1 MTVSRSRSE
10 RVPLTQD
17 RILEKAMAL
26 ADDDGIDALTM
37 RRLADTLGVEAMS
50 IYHHL
55 PNKNAIL
62 DGLAERVFQE
72 IESQI
77 GGIAE
82 RAGDPPWTSSVRERI
97 LGARRV
103 MLRHRWMPGVME
115 SRGVMTPTMVRY
127 VDTIVGVM
135 HDGGVSYDLI
145 HHGLHALGSAM
156 FGFSQELML
165 DSGTP
170 SGEDMTLMRDFVPNL
185 AAMLDTV
192 VQDDPDSTL
201 GWCDDQTE
209 FEFGLDIRLE
219 GLERRRVSEAGSS
232 GSVQG

>member
-1 MTVSRSRSE
+1 MTVSRSKAE
-10 RVPLTQD
+10 RVPLTPD
-17 RILEKAMAL
+17 RILERAMTL
-26 ADDDGIDALTM
+26 ADDDGIEALTM
-37 RRLADTLGVEAMS
+37 RRLADQLGVEAMS

-72 IESQI
+72 IETEV
-77 GGIAE
+77 GGFDVPASD
-82 RAGDPPWTSSVRERI
+82 APWTAGIRARI

-127 VDTIVGVM
+127 VDAIVGAM
-135 HDGGVSYDLI
+135 HAGGVSYDLV
-145 HHGLHALGSAM
+145 HHGLHALGSTM

-165 DSGTP
+165 DSDSP
-170 SGEDMTLMRDFVPNL
+170 SGEDMTLMRDFVPHL
-185 AAMLDTV
+185 AAMLEDV
-192 VQDDPDSTL
+192 VHDDPESTL

-219 GLERRRVSEAGSS
+219 GLERRRVAATVTS
-232 GSVQG
+232 